1 MTKKYKTSQK
11 NRESYI
17 YYSGG
22 KKIAT
27 ITPGEND
34 VTEVDI
40 EYLHSEDDREVDE
53 KRRYDYRIAFN
64 FESFVNEDGESTC
77 DNNKYVEDIINSQ
90 LIQQDENFKRRV
102 AIENLYQAMDRL
114 QPQQQ
119 KLIEEKYFNNKTNVE
134 IAKSEGVTEAA
145 IRNRLSKIY
154 RRLEKLLKKGS

>member
-27 ITPGEND
+27 IVPGENG

-53 KRRYDYRIAFN
+53 GRRYDYRVAFN
-64 FESFVNEDGESTC
+64 LDS
-77 DNNKYVEDIINSQ
+77 YI
-90 LIQQDENFKRRV
+90 DENG
-102 AIENLYQAMDRL
+102 D
-114 QPQQQ
+114 
-119 KLIEEKYFNNKTNVE
+119 
-134 IAKSEGVTEAA
+134 
-145 IRNRLSKIY
+145 
-154 RRLEKLLKKGS
+154 